1 MQLYEVTNE
10 AEINQINLNPE
21 SEDYGRF
28 DEAQA
33 INVARVIKN
42 IEADIDAID
51 DEIKRL
57 KKRMQV
63 KENRVASLKDYV
75 VYMMQSNEVNKIKS
89 PLFDLSLRKTQGKL
103 VIYDK
108 DQVPKDYHKEKVVQ
122 FIDEATIKSNLLV
135 GEVIPGCELKSGYS
149 LRIHTAN
156 LTSTTKPDKE
166 LQ

>member
-1 MQLYEVTNE
+1 MQLYEVKNE
-10 AEINQINLNPE
+10 GELEQLNLSPE
-21 SEDYGRF
+21 NEDYGRF

-42 IEADIDAID
+42 IESDIDAID
-51 DEIKRL
+51 EEIKRL

-63 KENRVASLKDYV
+63 KQNRVESLKDYV

-89 PLFDLSLRKTQGKL
+89 PLFDLSLRKNPGKL
-103 VIYDK
+103 VIYAK

-122 FIDEATIKSNLLV
+122 YIDEAAIKSNLLV

-156 LTSTTKPDKE
+156 LTTTNNNEE